1 MVSAWCE
8 VLHPGPW
15 AQCVSL
21 ALQGLMLAVS
31 CPWPCR
37 GQCWLFPFHE
47 ACDETTGGSSMW
59 VQERMAVL
67 LSSPCLLPL
76 ALIEFPVF
84 STHSVACSVLTQ
96 LSLQTLPEQELEKLF
111 QERFEEGRSGRKRFL

>member
-1 MVSAWCE
+1 
-8 VLHPGPW
+8 
-15 AQCVSL
+15 
-21 ALQGLMLAVS
+21 
-31 CPWPCR
+31 
-37 GQCWLFPFHE
+37 
-47 ACDETTGGSSMW
+47 MW

-84 STHSVACSVLTQ
+84 ATHSVACSVLTQ